1 MAWWILELI
10 KFLVLIALAV
20 SLHQLIR
27 RFGENYVADIFR
39 ATPRIGRNFII
50 LADFAYYL
58 IFAAYTLF
66 NVNFDRGTSWRA
78 TVNSTQL
85 EEFVFSLA
93 GICLI
98 IGILHGINVFV
109 LPFIGGIL
117 ALRERL
123 TVGTRD
129 NNLRT
134 DLPDPSLR
142 SG

>member
-1 MAWWILELI
+1 M
-10 KFLVLIALAV
+10 
-20 SLHQLIR
+20 
-27 RFGENYVADIFR
+27 
-39 ATPRIGRNFII
+39 
-50 LADFAYYL
+50 
-58 IFAAYTLF
+58 
-66 NVNFDRGTSWRA
+66 
-78 TVNSTQL
+78 NSMQL

-129 NNLRT
+129 NNLRV
-134 DLPDPSLR
+134 DLPEPSLH

>member
-20 SLHQLIR
+20 SL
-27 RFGENYVADIFR
+27 
-39 ATPRIGRNFII
+39 
-50 LADFAYYL
+50 
-58 IFAAYTLF
+58 
-66 NVNFDRGTSWRA
+66 
-78 TVNSTQL
+78 
-85 EEFVFSLA
+85 LA

-123 TVGTRD
+123 TVGTE
-129 NNLRT
+129 NT
-134 DLPDPSLR
+134 
-142 SG
+142 